1 MLHEGSAQPS
11 VIPGRSGDA
20 RPYDRHKHE
29 TPSSAVDCVWKVHL
43 YPLRTANISKE
54 LWVDFDLLVV
64 SIYIHTV
71 CATKRR
77 VLYP

>member
-11 VIPGRSGDA
+11 VIRPTKENGDA

-54 LWVDFDLLVV
+54 LWVDFDLL
-64 SIYIHTV
+64 
-71 CATKRR
+71 K
-77 VLYP
+77 P